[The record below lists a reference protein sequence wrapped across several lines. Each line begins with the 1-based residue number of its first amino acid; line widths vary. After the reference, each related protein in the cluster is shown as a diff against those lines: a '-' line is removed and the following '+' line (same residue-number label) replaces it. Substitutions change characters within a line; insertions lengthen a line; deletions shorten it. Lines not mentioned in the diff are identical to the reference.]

1 MLDKV
6 PEGAG
11 DVMNQLHIWKKAP
24 RSLPMSFRVGGVGGG
39 AAAGSLIRTTE
50 HKRCSTL
57 RFKTYMIKIFIP
69 QPFA

>member
-24 RSLPMSFRVGGVGGG
+24 LVTSRWASESVELVGEKHPVPSSEPLSTK
-39 AAAGSLIRTTE
+39 AAP
-50 HKRCSTL
+50 H
-57 RFKTYMIKIFIP
+57 
-69 QPFA
+69 